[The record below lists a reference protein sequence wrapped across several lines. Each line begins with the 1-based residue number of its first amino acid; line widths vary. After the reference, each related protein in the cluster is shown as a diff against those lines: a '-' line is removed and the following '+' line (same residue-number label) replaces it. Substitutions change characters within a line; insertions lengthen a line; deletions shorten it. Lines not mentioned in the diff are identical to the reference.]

1 MLVSIAL
8 LISTALATP
17 ATVEQARRLHLAG
30 SSVQGAELILP
41 EIDQDPAAAL
51 ALGRIFFAHSQ
62 WALAEAAYHRVP
74 SDSPLWFRSRLEA
87 TWAAYYL
94 DPTHERAI
102 ARALLLHSEDPRD
115 RELRYLIGILVLHCG
130 QARSGRVGALAAK
143 LLEELI
149 EEFEAEIDK
158 TPQPPS
164 TSRLDLVAA
173 AELLLWE
180 IDGPIDSGMYV
191 YQPRCGWASLDAE
204 PQIGTF
210 SMDSP
215 VTRAI
220 LLTLSGKQGRFT
232 RTSEGCSL
240 HGADCPDPRTHRTLD
255 REAWRWLRS
264 YREELK

>member
-8 LISTALATP
+8 LISTAFATP
-17 ATVEQARRLHLAG
+17 ATVEEARRLHLAG
-30 SSVQGAELILP
+30 SSVQGVEIILP

-102 ARALLLHSEDPRD
+102 ARALLLYSKDPND

-143 LLEELI
+143 LLKELI
-149 EEFEAEIDK
+149 EELEAEIDK
-158 TPQPPS
+158 APQTPS
-164 TSRLDLVAA
+164 TSLDLVAA

-180 IDGPIDSGMYV
+180 IDGPIDSGIYV

-204 PQIGTF
+204 PQNGTF
-210 SMDSP
+210 SMDSA

-220 LLTLSGKQGRFT
+220 LLTLSGKLSRFT
-232 RTSEGCSL
+232 RTAEGCSL
-240 HGADCPDPRTHRTLD
+240 HGADCPEPRAHRTLD
-255 REAWRWLRS
+255 REALRWLRS
-264 YREELK
+264 YREDLN